1 MNSAKH
7 HVPSYTSAAVYFS
20 LAGFFMAFIPEELQ
34 RLIVIA
40 KLLKIKGITLVLG
53 IVSFFGAI

>member
-1 MNSAKH
+1 
-7 HVPSYTSAAVYFS
+7 
-20 LAGFFMAFIPEELQ
+20 MAFIPEELQ

-40 KLLKIKGITLVLG
+40 KLLKSKGITLVLG